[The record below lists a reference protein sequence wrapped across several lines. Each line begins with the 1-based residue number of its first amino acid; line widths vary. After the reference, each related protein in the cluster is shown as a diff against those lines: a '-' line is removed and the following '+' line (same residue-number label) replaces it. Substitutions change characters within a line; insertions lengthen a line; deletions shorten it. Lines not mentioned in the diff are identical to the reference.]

1 MDPTIG
7 DSLNAANAVVDICI
21 RLKKFFSDFR
31 PETQSV
37 AINFADHTCE
47 ISFRINIPDG
57 WRKKQRKIVVPAH
70 ESFAITRMFD
80 SAFNQHRHEWK
91 RIGSEYVLDASK
103 LPYSETYLVT
113 MEGQVS
119 KDALNQ
125 LVYIKPAANPVTNEN
140 VDNYWLESG
149 LRSLKMLEGIYTDL
163 EIDDVNFGVDVS
175 IDKIFGLTIPPEIKA
190 QAESVGR
197 VIRAASHMDRQEWYR
212 AMQNYR
218 AQTRILPDYDVS
230 SFTRL
235 INWLTSREVIE
246 KYVSVDRPYGL
257 GTVQP
262 PEHYHG
268 VVPQS
273 MKISATT
280 ELTLRNPT
288 AKGYLKFN
296 KKGYIEKL
304 RSEFKLSK

>member
-1 MDPTIG
+1 MDPTIDDG
-7 DSLNAANAVVDICI
+7 VNAANAIIDICV
-21 RLKKFFSDFR
+21 RLKEFFSDFR

-37 AINFADHTCE
+37 AINFADHACE
-47 ISFRINIPDG
+47 ISFKINIPEG

-70 ESFAITRMFD
+70 EGFSITKMFD
-80 SAFNQHRHEWK
+80 TAFNQHRHEWK
-91 RIGSEYVLDASK
+91 RLGSEYVLDANK
-103 LPYSETYLVT
+103 LPSSETYLVT

-125 LVYIKPAANPVTNEN
+125 LVYIKPAANPVADEA

-149 LRSLKMLEGIYTDL
+149 LRSLGMLESIYTDL
-163 EIDDVNFGVDVS
+163 EIADVNIGVDVS
-175 IDKIFGLTIPPEIKA
+175 IGKIFGLTIPPEIKA
-190 QAESVGR
+190 QAEAIGR
-197 VIRAASHMDRQEWYR
+197 VIRAASHTDRQEWYHSIR
-212 AMQNYR
+212 NYR
-218 AQTRILPDYDVS
+218 AQNRILPDYDAS

-235 INWLTSREVIE
+235 VNWLTSKEVIE

-257 GTVQP
+257 GTVQR

-273 MKISATT
+273 IRISATT

-296 KKGYIEKL
+296 RNAYVEKV
-304 RSEFKLSK
+304 RSEFKIRE